1 MIYNIEVLQ
10 PPRKKTYADVNA
22 YFPTVAW
29 ICPKSV
35 HRSNS
40 VGHAKGRS
48 ASGGESDTEITPRI
62 ASGDLLQC
70 QSAAKPRM
78 YNLPTHHLMGYVLY
92 DMAIPKI
99 VEILR
104 FRIVINENRYPC

>member
-1 MIYNIEVLQ
+1 
-10 PPRKKTYADVNA
+10 
-22 YFPTVAW
+22 
-29 ICPKSV
+29 
-35 HRSNS
+35 
-40 VGHAKGRS
+40 
-48 ASGGESDTEITPRI
+48 
-62 ASGDLLQC
+62 
-70 QSAAKPRM
+70 M